1 MDNVAFFET
10 ITQPRSVL
18 SIVPILII
26 MLVLFGLFIGIIFAI
41 KNTSISISGKDIVIS
56 SFLYGRKIPISDV
69 LLSQAQTINLIQNN
83 DFNVRI
89 RTNGIGLPNFLS
101 GWMRLNNGQRAL
113 AFLTNRENVL
123 LLPTAD
129 FVLLFS
135 MERTEEFIKKL
146 NEIMVYAPPSLNN
159 R

>member
-1 MDNVAFFET
+1 MDNVTFFET

-146 NEIMVYAPPSLNN
+146 NEIK
-159 R
+159 

>member
-1 MDNVAFFET
+1 MEKKMDNVAFFET

-18 SIVPILII
+18 SVVPILII

-56 SFLYGRKIPISDV
+56 SFLYGRKISISDV

-89 RTNGIGLPNFLS
+89 RTNDIGLPNFLS

-146 NEIMVYAPPSLNN
+146 NEIK
-159 R
+159 

>member
-1 MDNVAFFET
+1 MEKKMDNVTFFET

-146 NEIMVYAPPSLNN
+146 NEIK
-159 R
+159 